1 MIASTEA
8 AKHSVR
14 EHGFAVLERH
24 LDTETL
30 TQTLCWHDEVI
41 AKIDPRDIGHSVSG
55 SNTRAHLP
63 AHNPNLGHLYL
74 DPALLAIAE
83 GVLDAPFRL
92 SGFLSRTV
100 HPGAGDQPLH
110 VDMARS
116 SDGPSLLGFIYM
128 LDEFRQDN
136 GATRL
141 VPDSHREASAC
152 VEVYAIAPAG
162 SLLVYDTSTL
172 HGFSANTSKCDRRS
186 IQGTFI
192 LRSSPQAVERP
203 WQLGR
208 SDLARYLL
216 GGPAVAEI
224 QTSPVTP

>member
-30 TQTLCWHDEVI
+30 KQTLCWHDEVI

-128 LDEFRQDN
+128 LDEFYAR
-136 GATRL
+136 GLR
-141 VPDSHREASAC
+141 ASAM
-152 VEVYAIAPAG
+152 VKAG
-162 SLLVYDTSTL
+162 TMKTYT
-172 HGFSANTSKCDRRS
+172 
-186 IQGTFI
+186 
-192 LRSSPQAVERP
+192 
-203 WQLGR
+203 
-208 SDLARYLL
+208 
-216 GGPAVAEI
+216 VAESMAGLRAI
-224 QTSPVTP
+224 SERKNAEKVALTAQQNAKRLRVQPVQ